1 VVRDYRSMSA
11 CERVRYYRRCLV
23 AMVHGSRNGN
33 GTLARVFEEL
43 IEENLREC
51 PEERDEQMHAK
62 QPS

>member
-1 VVRDYRSMSA
+1 
-11 CERVRYYRRCLV
+11 
-23 AMVHGSRNGN
+23 MVHGSRNGN

-51 PEERDEQMHAK
+51 SEERDEQMHTK